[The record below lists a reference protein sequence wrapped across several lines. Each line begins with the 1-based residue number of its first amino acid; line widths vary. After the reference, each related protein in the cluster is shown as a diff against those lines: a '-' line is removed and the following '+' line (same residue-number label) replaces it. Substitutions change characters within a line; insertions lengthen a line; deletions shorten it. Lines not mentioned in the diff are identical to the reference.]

1 MAIINWW
8 LSDPLFLAGCIEAIL
23 KELRVPIISQER
35 QNLLVYRG
43 LLKSQLNPRATHKA
57 THMEIKKSQTLMY
70 KGIGI

>member
-1 MAIINWW
+1 MNWW
-8 LSDPLFLAGCIEAIL
+8 LSDPLFFSGVYRSHIKRIESTDYEL
-23 KELRVPIISQER
+23 KET
-35 QNLLVYRG
+35 NLLVHRG